1 MRREISEIMQDF
13 LEDFSEEN
21 NRIIIGEKAKAA
33 VKEMVDGYRW
43 DVEGSADYKAH
54 ILEQSKKH
62 EIDPITVCIKDMLE
76 KIVNAPTMLHLIS
89 VPRLIMP
96 VLYEFMQEEWKDG
109 KLE

>member
-13 LEDFSEEN
+13 LGEIFEKN
-21 NRIIIGEKAKAA
+21 NRAIISEKAKAA
-33 VKEMVDGYRW
+33 VKEMVDGHRW

-62 EIDPITVCIKDMLE
+62 GIDPITACVRDMLG
-76 KIVNAPTMLHLIS
+76 KIVNAPTTLHLIS

-96 VLYEFMQEEWKDG
+96 ILWELIQEEKKDD
-109 KLE
+109 